1 MACDPQIVRDIMT
14 IEPEN
19 VTAFCTGARPEM
31 EAAAAEIWNSTAP
44 TSPETLH
51 GDQMGAFAHSVSLPW
66 HACMCQACIVEW
78 LRSGAARRPRR
89 PRRCTATRWAPSV
102 RLSWRACTLQPCADL
117 WLM

>member
-1 MACDPQIVRDIMT
+1 MT

-51 GDQMGAFAHSVSLPW
+51 GDQMGAFAHSVRARSGMHALARLAQGSGWCGGEGVRPW
-66 HACMCQACIVEW
+66 AAQRPRCSTRSRVSKAGTFACIVI
-78 LRSGAARRPRR
+78 GVMFI
-89 PRRCTATRWAPSV
+89 TA
-102 RLSWRACTLQPCADL
+102 
-117 WLM
+117 